1 MTTLTITL
9 IILLSTFFGILN
21 GYLDAY
27 IIMYRQ
33 AVSDART
40 LAHNTRATLRGVF
53 YFFLSMLAYIGFYN
67 ADVGLMALLFTIG
80 CSAFFT
86 PFSYVLNTNRGLK
99 WNYLSQEDDAATTD
113 KILRT
118 FGKHGMGIGMVL
130 SYIILAGCA
139 YLVIT
144 NY

>member
-27 IIMYRQ
+27 LILYRT
-33 AVSDART
+33 AKKDVRT
-40 LAHNTRATLRGVF
+40 LAHNSRATIRGAF
-53 YFFLSMLAYIGFYN
+53 YFFLALLAYIGFYN
-67 ADVGLMALLFTIG
+67 ADAGLMALLFTIG
-80 CSAFFT
+80 CAAFFT
-86 PFSYVLNTNRGLK
+86 PFSYVLNTTRGLD
-99 WNYLSQEDDAATTD
+99 WNYLSQDENAAMTD
-113 KILRT
+113 KILLT
-118 FGKHGMGIGMVL
+118 FGKYGMGIGMIVCN
-130 SYIILAGCA
+130 IILAGCA